1 MKHFFS
7 VLFFFFLIT
16 IFQLQ
21 FTGCA
26 NIIPPTGGLKD
37 TLPPTIVHALP
48 TDSAINISPKK
59 IVLTFNEYIEVK
71 DLTNN
76 LLVSPLPK
84 NNPVIDYK
92 LKTVTIKLKD
102 SLEENTTYT
111 INFGNSIVDLNEGNS
126 LRNFTYTFST
136 GSFIDSNQLTGK
148 MVLAETGKVDT
159 TLVAALY
166 KNTNDTAVI
175 KTKPNYLAKINGDGS
190 FTFSNLP
197 ATNFTLYIMPNDYTK
212 KYDDS
217 TKMFAFADSIIAVQK
232 FTTTKTLYAFEQ
244 DKRKPV
250 SSGVNTNNNA
260 QINKEKR
267 LLYKTDLNG
276 NKQDLLTKSLTLEF
290 NRKVKTFD
298 STKILLCDTNYK
310 KIANYSILLDTTAIR
325 LLITTTWQENTNYY
339 LLIKKDAVT
348 DTTNTTYAKTDTIK
362 FSTKKVAD
370 YGSLKIRFN
379 NLDTTQHPVL
389 LIMKEDVLVEAIKIT
404 QRDFSRKLFS
414 PGEYDLKILYDTN
427 NDGIYTTGNYYKRKQ
442 PEVVKKL
449 QKKLSIRAN
458 WDNETEI
465 NL

>member
-1 MKHFFS
+1 MKQFFS
-7 VLFFFFLIT
+7 VLFFSLLIT
-16 IFQLQ
+16 IIQLQ

-37 TLPPTIVHALP
+37 TLPPTVVQTLP
-48 TDSAINISPKK
+48 TDSSTNINPKK

-92 LKTVTIKLKD
+92 LKTITIKLKD
-102 SLEENTTYT
+102 SLEANTTYA
-111 INFGNSIVDLNEGNS
+111 INFGNSIVDLNEGNA
-126 LRNFTYTFST
+126 LKNYTYTFST
-136 GSFIDSNQLTGK
+136 GNFIDSNQLTGK
-148 MVLAETGKVDT
+148 MLLAETGKVDT
-159 TLVAALY
+159 TLIAALY

-175 KTKPNYLAKINGDGS
+175 KTKPNYIAKINGDGS

-197 ATNFTLYIMPNDYTK
+197 ATNYALYIMPNDYTK

-217 TKMFAFADSIIAVQK
+217 TKMFAFADSVIAVKK

-244 DKRKPV
+244 YKRKPLV
-250 SSGVNTNNNA
+250 TNNITNNNT
-260 QINKEKR
+260 QTNKEKR

-276 NKQDLLTKSLTLEF
+276 GKQDLLTKSLTLDF
-290 NRKVKTFD
+290 NRKIKSFD
-298 STKILLCDTNYK
+298 SSKILLCDTTYK
-310 KIANYSILLDTTAIR
+310 KWSNYTIMLDTTSTQ
-325 LLITTTWQENTNYY
+325 LFITTTWQENTDYY

-348 DTTNTTYAKTDTIK
+348 DTTNTSYAKTDTVK
-362 FSTKKVAD
+362 FSTKKMAD

-389 LIMKEDVLVEAIKIT
+389 LIMKEDVLLESVKIT

-427 NDGIYTTGNYYKRKQ
+427 NDGIYTTGNYYIHQQ